1 MVRVIAIKKSTSSEG
16 KDFISLKVQ
25 GGIEAIQSQTTGR
38 MYLTSRAAYVPTTFD
53 EAMAEELIGTSI
65 QGTVKRVQS
74 DPYEYTIK
82 DTGEVVTLSHSF
94 EYMPDDV
101 VETKERAF
109 DLYEKLG

>member
-38 MYLTSRAAYVPTTFD
+38 MYLTSRVAYVPTTFD

-94 EYMPDDV
+94 EYMPDEV
-101 VETKERAF
+101 VETKRRAF
-109 DLYEKLG
+109 DFDEMLG

>member
-1 MVRVIAIKKSTSSEG
+1 MVRVIAIKKSTSNEG

-25 GGIEAIQSQTTGR
+25 GGIEAIQSQKTGR

-53 EAMAEELIGTSI
+53 EATAEQLIGTSI

-94 EYMPDDV
+94 EYMPDEV
-101 VETKERAF
+101 AETKERVF